1 MKLPLQKP
9 CLIFLNVLHGGS
21 ESEKIL
27 DAFTFYCIPMLNPDG
42 AALYTRENANKV
54 DLNRDSQ
61 TLTVR
66 SKLLRAVLKSLNLII
81 AFTISALLA

>member
-1 MKLPLQKP
+1 
-9 CLIFLNVLHGGS
+9 
-21 ESEKIL
+21 
-27 DAFTFYCIPMLNPDG
+27 MLNPDG

-61 TLTVR
+61 ALTR

-81 AFTISALLA
+81 VLTFTISALFFGVSDTGKPATLSFSTFIQ